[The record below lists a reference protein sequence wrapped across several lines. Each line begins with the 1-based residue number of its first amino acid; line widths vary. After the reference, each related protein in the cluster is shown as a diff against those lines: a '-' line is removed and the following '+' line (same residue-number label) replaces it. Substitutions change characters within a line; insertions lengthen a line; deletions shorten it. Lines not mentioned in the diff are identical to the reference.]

1 MAERPDWPRQDG
13 PDETKELSVSVYE
26 VPVLLG
32 AVVILMGL
40 GIIWDACGPQT
51 VGPMRDRR
59 RRARAAIDLKGELVA
74 GVGIVLLGAA
84 LIGRDWRFE
93 TVTVLAGAICIGI
106 GALKN
111 RKYFREVFTFRGAA
125 RRDEHPVQ
133 PKAGKLR
140 IR

>member
-1 MAERPDWPRQDG
+1 M
-13 PDETKELSVSVYE
+13 SVE
-26 VPVLLG
+26 DMPVVLG

-40 GIIWDACGPQT
+40 GIVWDSWGPQT
-51 VGPMRDRR
+51 IGPMRDRR
-59 RRARAAIDLKGELVA
+59 RRTRAAIDLKGELIA

-93 TVTVLAGAICIGI
+93 TVTMLVGAICVLI

-125 RRDEHPVQ
+125 RRNDAPET
-133 PKAGKLR
+133 PKSGRLR

>member
-1 MAERPDWPRQDG
+1 M
-13 PDETKELSVSVYE
+13 SVE
-26 VPVLLG
+26 NVPVVLG
-32 AVVILMGL
+32 VIVILMGL
-40 GIIWDACGPQT
+40 GIIWDSWGPQT
-51 VGPMRDRR
+51 IGPMRDRR
-59 RRARAAIDLKGELVA
+59 RRTRVGIDLKGELVA

-93 TVTVLAGAICIGI
+93 TVTVLAGAICLVF

-125 RRDEHPVQ
+125 RRKNDPM
-133 PKAGKLR
+133 PGKPGKLR

>member
-1 MAERPDWPRQDG
+1 M
-13 PDETKELSVSVYE
+13 SVYE

-32 AVVILMGL
+32 VVVILAGL

-51 VGPMRDRR
+51 IGPMRDRR
-59 RRARAAIDLKGELVA
+59 RRARATIDLKGELVA

-84 LIGRDWRFE
+84 LIGSDWRFE
-93 TVTVLAGAICIGI
+93 TVTVLAGALCIVI

-111 RKYFREVFTFRGAA
+111 RKYFREVFTFRGSA
-125 RRDEHPVQ
+125 RCNDDKLP
-133 PKAGKLR
+133 PKQGKMR

>member
-1 MAERPDWPRQDG
+1 M
-13 PDETKELSVSVYE
+13 SVYE

-32 AVVILMGL
+32 AVVILMGI
-40 GIIWDACGPQT
+40 GIIWDSWGPQT

-59 RRARAAIDLKGELVA
+59 RRVRATIDLKGELVA

-84 LIGRDWRFE
+84 LIGSDWRFE
-93 TVTVLAGAICIGI
+93 TVTVLAGAICIVI

-111 RKYFREVFTFRGAA
+111 RKYFREVFAFRGAA
-125 RRDEHPVQ
+125 RRNEEHIP
-133 PKAGKLR
+133 PKSGKLR

>member
-1 MAERPDWPRQDG
+1 
-13 PDETKELSVSVYE
+13 VSVYE
-26 VPVLLG
+26 VPVVLG

-40 GIIWDACGPQT
+40 GFIWDAWGPQT
-51 VGPMRDRR
+51 IGPMRDRR
-59 RRARAAIDLKGELVA
+59 RRTREAIDLKGELVA

-84 LIGRDWRFE
+84 LIGSDWRFE
-93 TVTVLAGAICIGI
+93 TVTVLVGAICITI

-125 RRDEHPVQ
+125 RRDDSVIP
-133 PKAGKLR
+133 PKSDKMR